1 MNQHGHFTMRRH
13 PPAGRHFSGQDAAGA
28 YCNVPPRGLAAAFAA
43 VAVVL
48 ATVPATAQLVNASAS
63 SLALSGNDTA
73 TARAF
78 GAISVNPAGLAMPE
92 SDFSLALFP
101 VRAYVGVAPIT
112 LADWKQHEGKLVPHA
127 TKTQWMKNIDSAAGQ
142 RLAAGVDLSEVA
154 LTFWHLGF
162 QLSTVVA
169 VDGRLPPDVVE
180 AVLFGNTGRECPRER
195 TGCTPRP
202 KTLSVANGS
211 ADLAATTTAG
221 LSFAAPL
228 AEWMR
233 NDFTQAFDQLSLG
246 ATVTFT
252 LGHAMAVANTSGSI
266 PHDKPEA
273 EFGASVVHTRIVTD
287 NAFSHY
293 LNGGYGLGLD
303 LGVMFSLAAL
313 SDLTVGVSVQN
324 VFNTFEWDTSKLVS
338 RNFAGS
344 IDIDNGEISLDFDL
358 SDITGGDSYAKADSK
373 IKKQVRE
380 LRFKPTVRVGGAY
393 DILDDLTLSGDV
405 HYRFGRGIALAPQF
419 HTGVGV
425 EYRVLAPLHLRAGLA
440 YLTDE
445 FRVHLFQFSGGLSA
459 ILGPVNLS
467 TAIAV
472 QHTGPLLAQF
482 VLSFGYR

>member
-1 MNQHGHFTMRRH
+1 ML
-13 PPAGRHFSGQDAAGA
+13 PARTGTFRSAA
-28 YCNVPPRGLAAAFAA
+28 VTAAFAA

-101 VRAYVGVAPIT
+101 VRAYVGVVPIT

-293 LNGGYGLGLD
+293 LNGGSGLGLD

-344 IDIDNGEISLDFDL
+344 IDNGKINLDFDL
-358 SDITGGDSYAKADSK
+358 SDITGSGGDSYAKADSK
-373 IKKQVRE
+373 IKEQVKE
-380 LRFKPTVRVGGAY
+380 LTFKPTVRVGGAY

-405 HYRFGRGIALAPQF
+405 HYRFGRGIALHPQF
-419 HTGVGV
+419 HAGAGV

-467 TAIAV
+467 TAIAA
-472 QHTGPLLAQF
+472 QTNGQLLAQF